1 MRVVKHRKGQF
12 VIIAVLMIAIMMVS
26 LGGVLY
32 TAVTYYKRERW
43 EEYLGIIDHVKI
55 GCSRLVEISLANYTL
70 TNNTNILRDNL
81 IQWQSDLKKVY
92 PGFGIILN
100 FSLTEGLHSVYG
112 ENITY
117 NLGLASRWY
126 SNSSFSAA
134 NTMYTLNI
142 TSVGLTGYKFT
153 ASAFLRVKLLEA
165 VYIDSKEKTWTI
177 LLTVD
182 REELMPVTN
191 LQKASLSVS
200 LDNQSKD
207 FSFSR
212 YYNSTYNSFV
222 YQLICSGIQSPPT
235 STMVIVTDSRGI
247 KVTANKPPV

>member
-1 MRVVKHRKGQF
+1 MKHRKGQF
-12 VIIAVLMIAIMMVS
+12 IIIAVLMIAIMMIS

-32 TAVTYYKRERW
+32 SAVTYYKRERW

-55 GCSRLVEISLANYTL
+55 GCSRLVEIGLANYTL
-70 TNNTNILRDNL
+70 TLNNTILRDNL

-92 PGFGIILN
+92 PGYGIILN
-100 FSLTEGLHSVYG
+100 FSLTEGLHPVYG

-134 NTMYTLNI
+134 KVTFTMNI
-142 TSVGLTGYKFT
+142 TSVGLTGYEFT